1 MTIKESISLLRLRTL
16 PLSASGVIL
25 GSCLAAADY
34 KTSPLV
40 AVFILLTALSL
51 QIVSNISNDIG
62 DFRNGVKSSRD
73 DNNFVS
79 LSEGQMSEK
88 EINTLLKIWI
98 GITVANG
105 LLMIYFSF
113 GTLFCLD
120 SFILMILGYFAINA
134 AMKYTLGKNPYGYR
148 GLGDIYVFIFFGLV
162 SVVGSYFVCSHS
174 FGTWMTFLPA
184 TAIGCFSVAVLNVNN
199 IRDIESDRQSR
210 VTVAIRLGER
220 NAKIYQTGLISIGWA
235 CLLCFTLMRIFDL
248 WHFLFFL
255 TLPLYILHLL
265 IVWKNS
271 GKSLDKA
278 LPLLV
283 ISTFALSVLFGL
295 GFIVFL
301 L

>member
-1 MTIKESISLLRLRTL
+1 
-16 PLSASGVIL
+16 
-25 GSCLAAADY
+25 
-34 KTSPLV
+34 
-40 AVFILLTALSL
+40 
-51 QIVSNISNDIG
+51 
-62 DFRNGVKSSRD
+62 
-73 DNNFVS
+73 
-79 LSEGQMSEK
+79 
-88 EINTLLKIWI
+88 
-98 GITVANG
+98 
-105 LLMIYFSF
+105 
-113 GTLFCLD
+113 
-120 SFILMILGYFAINA
+120 MILGYFAINA

-220 NAKIYQTGLISIGWA
+220 NAKIYQTVLISIGWA
-235 CLLCFTLMRIFDL
+235 CLLCFTLMRIFDI

-295 GFIVFL
+295 GFVVFL

>member
-88 EINTLLKIWI
+88 EIKTLLKIWI

-113 GTLFCLD
+113 GTLF
-120 SFILMILGYFAINA
+120 
-134 AMKYTLGKNPYGYR
+134 
-148 GLGDIYVFIFFGLV
+148 
-162 SVVGSYFVCSHS
+162 
-174 FGTWMTFLPA
+174 
-184 TAIGCFSVAVLNVNN
+184 
-199 IRDIESDRQSR
+199 
-210 VTVAIRLGER
+210 
-220 NAKIYQTGLISIGWA
+220 
-235 CLLCFTLMRIFDL
+235 
-248 WHFLFFL
+248 
-255 TLPLYILHLL
+255 
-265 IVWKNS
+265 
-271 GKSLDKA
+271 
-278 LPLLV
+278 
-283 ISTFALSVLFGL
+283 
-295 GFIVFL
+295 
-301 L
+301 